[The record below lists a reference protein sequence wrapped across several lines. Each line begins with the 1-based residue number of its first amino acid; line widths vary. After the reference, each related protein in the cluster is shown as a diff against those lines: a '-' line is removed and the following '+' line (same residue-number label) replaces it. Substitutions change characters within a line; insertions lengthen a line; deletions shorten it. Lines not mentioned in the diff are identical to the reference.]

1 MKKHILTA
9 IIVILV
15 FSCQKGPTESVEM
28 SDAELIQSIIDAVK
42 IDIALSEI
50 PVQSQ
55 TILQSNYEY
64 DALGAKKASGLGYEV
79 DLTGCGRSLGD
90 RKEFYFNLE
99 GRKLDPY
106 DYGKDRDKD
115 NWEREGEEDW
125 KCFDLILPVTFIMPD
140 SSIVTVASDD
150 EAGWE
155 EVKAWYEA
163 NSDVDKRP
171 ELEFPVDIL
180 FGENRTMTVN
190 NQEEMKGAYAS
201 CRKDGDDVGFN
212 CGAIV
217 LPVTY
222 NMPDGSTI
230 IIEDEDDYG
239 SIREWQVN
247 NPNVEGEPTIQYPV
261 DVIFRVDDG
270 EITVTINTDEEYSD
284 AKNQYCSSG
293 RD

>member
-28 SDAELIQSIIDAVK
+28 SDAELIQLIIDAVK

-163 NSDVDKRP
+163 NSDVDERP
-171 ELEFPVDIL
+171 ALQFPVDIS
-180 FGENRTMTVN
+180 FGEDRTITVN
-190 NQEEMKGAYAS
+190 NEEEMKGAYRY
-201 CRKDGDDVGFN
+201 CRKDGFDAN
-212 CGAIV
+212 CGAV
-217 LPVTY
+217 VFPVTY
-222 NMPDGSTI
+222 NMSDGSTI
-230 IIEDEDDYG
+230 TIESEDDYG
-239 SIREWQVN
+239 LLREWQIN
-247 NPNVEGEPTIQYPV
+247 NPDNEGEPTIQYPI

-270 EITVTINTDEEYSD
+270 EITVTINSDGEYID
-284 AKNQYCSSG
+284 AKDQYCSSG